1 MCRSGL
7 RDDERTDQPD
17 LALLQYLRKT
27 HAILLGDT
35 PIIYSFG
42 YSLIIFSY
50 KESKMENSEI
60 LTRVKNVVSNVLK
73 IESSEITDDSNF
85 VFDLGADSLQ
95 SVELV
100 AGFEE
105 EFDIE
110 MDQDK
115 ALEVQN
121 INDAVNFIAE
131 YL

>member
-1 MCRSGL
+1 
-7 RDDERTDQPD
+7 
-17 LALLQYLRKT
+17 
-27 HAILLGDT
+27 
-35 PIIYSFG
+35 
-42 YSLIIFSY
+42 
-50 KESKMENSEI
+50 MEKNEI
-60 LTRVKNVVSNVLK
+60 LNRVKNVVCDVLTLEK
-73 IESSEITDDSNF
+73 TEITDEANF

-115 ALEVQN
+115 ALEIQN
-121 INDAVNFIAE
+121 IDDAVNFIAG

>member
-1 MCRSGL
+1 
-7 RDDERTDQPD
+7 
-17 LALLQYLRKT
+17 
-27 HAILLGDT
+27 
-35 PIIYSFG
+35 
-42 YSLIIFSY
+42 
-50 KESKMENSEI
+50 MEKNEI
-60 LTRVKNVVSNVLK
+60 LNRVKNVVSDVLTLDK
-73 IESSEITDDSNF
+73 SEITDEANF

-115 ALEVQN
+115 ALEIQN
-121 INDAVNFIAE
+121 IDNAVNFISE

>member
-1 MCRSGL
+1 
-7 RDDERTDQPD
+7 
-17 LALLQYLRKT
+17 
-27 HAILLGDT
+27 
-35 PIIYSFG
+35 
-42 YSLIIFSY
+42 
-50 KESKMENSEI
+50 MEKNDI
-60 LTRVKNVVSNVLK
+60 LTRVKEVVSHVLK
-73 IESSEITDDSNF
+73 LDPSEITDNANF

-115 ALEVQN
+115 SLEIQN
-121 INDAVNFIAE
+121 IDDAVKFIAQ